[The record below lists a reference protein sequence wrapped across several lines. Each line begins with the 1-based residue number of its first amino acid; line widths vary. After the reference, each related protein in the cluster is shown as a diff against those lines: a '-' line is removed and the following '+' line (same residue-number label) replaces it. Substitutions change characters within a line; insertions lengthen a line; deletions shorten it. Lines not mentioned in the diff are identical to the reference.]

1 MKKCLF
7 SFFLIMSSFQILSAQ
22 NAAVCVYEKAVIR
35 QAPSQKSEMIS
46 SISFGKEKVY
56 LTNEK
61 ITVIEEKNR
70 IYEKVTTEEG
80 ETGWV
85 RQELL
90 VTEGQGAV
98 ARVNTI
104 IYPQANANPQAGFS
118 GEFKEGESLI
128 KTEQE
133 GDFVKVYGFEK
144 KKEGWVLVADLMD
157 GEEEIAE
164 SVWLTRAMQEKS
176 DCEKATKML
185 AVKNSPMFEI
195 NQMTDIVERA
205 YKTADSL
212 CKNPPV
218 AKPIEQQPANRGL
231 NAQPKPKTPTT
242 KTATSTTKP
251 TAKAGVSPAKT
262 TSKPTTPTAR
272 TINPKTNAPTKVVGT
287 AANISAIAK
296 LEGKVG
302 NAHKYVE
309 KLQVVEVTDAN
320 NSNKLQCYHNTLP
333 KGAKI
338 MVQLPNNE
346 GEVELEVIGG
356 LKTKAG
362 LGLTNPTIK
371 RIFGEKIPRFVD
383 IYYLAK

>member
-1 MKKCLF
+1 MKKSLF
-7 SFFLIMSSFQILSAQ
+7 SFFLIVHYFQLLNAQ
-22 NAAVCVYEKAVIR
+22 NTAVCVYEKAIIR
-35 QAPSQKSEMIS
+35 QAPSQKSEIVS
-46 SISFGKEKVY
+46 AISFGKEKVY

-61 ITVIEEKNR
+61 ITVPEEKNR
-70 IYEKVTTEEG
+70 IYEKVNTEEG

-90 VTEGQGAV
+90 VMEGQGAV

-176 DCEKATKML
+176 DCERATKML

-231 NAQPKPKTPTT
+231 NAQPKPKTPT
-242 KTATSTTKP
+242 STTKP
-251 TAKAGVSPAKT
+251 TTKASVSPAKP

-272 TINPKTNAPTKVVGT
+272 TINNKSNTPAKVIGT